1 MLDKILEFAKD
12 KSVYELIQAIEILEM
27 MLAHELRGPD
37 EEADVCPTADTGTS

>member
-37 EEADVCPTADTGTS
+37 GEADVCPTADTDAS